1 MIDDPV
7 QTMDDVNIASLVEVL
22 RNQFSNYQI
31 IMSTH
36 EIDKINYIRYKFEK
50 FGIKTMEYNVKKNFF
65 SDVKLW
71 LWRCFNLSSI

>member
-1 MIDDPV
+1 MLRGLRETILIDDPV

-36 EIDKINYIRYKFEK
+36 ESDKVNYIRYKFEK

-65 SDVKLW
+65 SIIKL
-71 LWRCFNLSSI
+71 